1 MNYQKLFD
9 EFVKYADSVKL
20 PIEAIAI
27 ADENKILA
35 EHHFTPDLVRN
46 IYSHTKSFM
55 STGVGIA
62 VSRGLMSLD
71 DSLAEYFPESVPEKA
86 PEALFSIKLR
96 HLLTMSSGF
105 GGAFLMNENRRSG
118 EGAPDYMKYMLSLPV
133 QVKPGTE
140 FCYSTADSI
149 LALRMAQ
156 KAVGCR
162 FGEFLFK
169 EIFKPMDMGYPLWEH
184 DPQGHPNGGGGMFLK
199 ISDMI
204 KLGQLYLNSGMW
216 KGVRLVDAQW
226 IKQATSKQ
234 IDNAGD
240 DIWRCGYGYQFWL
253 SPYPG
258 SYRAD
263 GAFGQITTVLP
274 EAGLTVSVQCPETG
288 NFPVVKHHL
297 HEMVLSQL

>member
-1 MNYQKLFD
+1 MDYRKLFD
-9 EFVKYADSVKL
+9 EFVDYAKKTDM

-27 ADENKILA
+27 ADENAVLA
-35 EHHFTPDLVRN
+35 EHHFAPDLARN

-71 DSLAEYFPESVPEKA
+71 DKLAEYFPESVPENA
-86 PEALFSIKLR
+86 PEALFRITLR
-96 HLLTMSSGF
+96 DLLVMASGF
-105 GGAFLMNENRRSG
+105 GGAFLMNENRRAG
-118 EGAPDYMKYMLSLPV
+118 EGAPDYMKYMLSLPM
-133 QVKPGTE
+133 KAEPGKE

-162 FGEFLFK
+162 FGEFLYK
-169 EIFKPMDMGYPLWEH
+169 EIFAPMGMGYPLWEH
-184 DPQGHPNGGGGMFLK
+184 DAQGHPNGGGGMFLK

-204 KLGQLYLNSGMW
+204 KLGQLYLAGGVW
-216 KGVRLVDAQW
+216 KGQRLVDSAW
-226 IKQATSKQ
+226 IKQATSSQ
-234 IDNAGD
+234 IDNPGD

-263 GAFGQITTVLP
+263 GAYGQITTVLP
-274 EAGLTVSVQCPETG
+274 KVGLAVSVQCPETG
-288 NFPVVKHHL
+288 DFPVVKKAL
-297 HEMVLSQL
+297 HEMVLTQL